1 MLGNLKLLPLCVCVF
16 QREML
21 WGHLIP
27 SRQGK
32 PLAHSVSTGL
42 KKQSQGIPLAKVH
55 TPKDAIEEF
64 VSLLD
69 ELGGVGDLK
78 LHPTPPPNPKRN
90 QVVRRHTV

>member
-1 MLGNLKLLPLCVCVF
+1 
-16 QREML
+16 ML

-27 SRQGK
+27 LRQGK

-42 KKQSQGIPLAKVH
+42 KKQSQQGISQESQG
-55 TPKDAIEEF
+55 TRTIEEF

-78 LHPTPPPNPKRN
+78 LHPAPPSNPKRN